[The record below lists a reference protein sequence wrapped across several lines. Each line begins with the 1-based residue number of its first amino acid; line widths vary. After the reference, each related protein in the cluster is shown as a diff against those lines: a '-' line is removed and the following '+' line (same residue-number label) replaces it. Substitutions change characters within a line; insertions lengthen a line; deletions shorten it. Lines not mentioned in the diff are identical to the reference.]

1 MGMTKV
7 TTLFQE
13 GTFSSTKS
21 TKSGVDM
28 TLEKKSLNG
37 EEETLQQCGRPS
49 DMNVFSQQ
57 LKKKIRRNM
66 IYPNEGQSCFL

>member
-1 MGMTKV
+1 MTKV

-57 LKKKIRRNM
+57 LKKK
-66 IYPNEGQSCFL
+66 YAGT